1 MWMKKESEMKH
12 VELPEEVGKIVD
24 LSKPSLEALSW
35 LLRHKEMW
43 PRGFEWNYSS
53 CDTCAMGLAYELWTE
68 NCVGANTYW
77 MKKIFNLSE
86 EIARAIFIDAV
97 VGQGRLGFSD
107 ITPEMI
113 ADDIDE
119 YLAGRK

>member
-1 MWMKKESEMKH
+1 MKH

-43 PRGFEWNYSS
+43 PRGFEWKYAN
-53 CDTCAMGLAYELWTE
+53 CHKCAMGLAATLWRKSVDLPTTE
-68 NCVGANTYW
+68 VMEKVFF
-77 MKKIFNLSE
+77 MKEDAAEKIFLDGMFNHNTV
-86 EIARAIFIDAV
+86 DV
-97 VGQGRLGFSD
+97 
-107 ITPEMI
+107 TPEMI

>member
-24 LSKPSLEALSW
+24 LGKPSLEALSW

-43 PRGFEWNYSS
+43 PRGFEWIYRDCHS
-53 CDTCAMGLAYELWTE
+53 CAMGLAWTLWRE
-68 NCVGANTYW
+68 SIDLPVPEVIAKVFF
-77 MKKIFNLSE
+77 ME
-86 EIARAIFIDAV
+86 ESAACRIFINGAFKHQTLDV
-97 VGQGRLGFSD
+97 
-107 ITPEMI
+107 TPEMI